1 MLVEPLLLQL
11 LLLQLL
17 LLQLLLLQLL
27 LLQLLLLQLLL
38 LQLLLLL
45 RHGELLPDRSCQ
57 TLSPSNWKEDRLPT
71 ENHNLVFWKPSKI

>member
-1 MLVEPLLLQL
+1 MLVEP
-11 LLLQLL
+11 
-17 LLQLLLLQLL
+17 LLLQLL

-57 TLSPSNWKEDRLPT
+57 TLSPSNCRK
-71 ENHNLVFWKPSKI
+71 KIDSLQKTTI